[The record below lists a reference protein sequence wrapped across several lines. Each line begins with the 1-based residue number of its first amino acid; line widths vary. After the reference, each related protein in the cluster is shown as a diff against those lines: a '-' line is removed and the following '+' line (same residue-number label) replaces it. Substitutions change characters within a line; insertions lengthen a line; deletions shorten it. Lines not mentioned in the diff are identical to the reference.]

1 MLNSKL
7 LQIIS
12 SLSDKEF
19 KDFEKYL
26 YTCVESNS
34 NVGLLFQLIKNHY
47 PSFDEAKLDKKNIYA
62 QIFGKGAYKDVK
74 VREIMSLLRK
84 QCENFLINIELNH
97 TEYYKQL
104 ALLKQFRK
112 RKLPV
117 LFNQQLKTVE
127 NQLEEDAYLNAEKHK
142 RLYLLAN
149 EKNNFFEQH
158 QIRAHDS
165 SISEKNENFDKYFFS
180 SKLQTICELINREKI
195 LSASY
200 NKSLEEEVLSIIDK
214 HKNFYLDIPA
224 VHCYY
229 EIILLLKSSN
239 DEEQFVKS
247 FNTLNKYQK
256 SFKERE
262 LKSMFSYLLNYCI
275 DQVNSG
281 FVHFTKRLFD
291 MQKLLLQNRIL
302 LEDGVLSH
310 ISYRNIVSIAIKL
323 KEYEWAEKF
332 IEDYKTY
339 VSELHQENA
348 YSLSKSNLLYA
359 QENFSETVLLLNQI
373 EFTDVYYACT
383 AKFTLLKAYFALK
396 EWETLDYFVS
406 SFQLYL
412 KRNKD
417 IALNFKKSSEN
428 FLKHFKKLLLVHK
441 QLDFKE
447 EKKMEKKLQDL
458 KKNIEEE
465 GIIANKTWLLEEL
478 DKIKL

>member
-19 KDFEKYL
+19 KDFEKHL
-26 YTCVESNS
+26 YTNIDSS
-34 NVGLLFQLIKNHY
+34 SKVGLLFQIIKNHY
-47 PSFDEAKLDKKNIYA
+47 PNFEESALDKKTVYVKV
-62 QIFGKGAYKDVK
+62 FGKGPYKDVK
-74 VREIMSLLRK
+74 VREIMSVLRK
-84 QCENFLINIELNH
+84 YSENFLINLEHNN
-97 TEYYKQL
+97 TEYYNNL

-117 LFNQQLKTVE
+117 LFNQQLKTIE
-127 NQLEEDAYLNAEKHK
+127 NNLEEDNYLNAENYK
-142 RLYLLAN
+142 RLFLLAD

-158 QIRAHDS
+158 QIRAHDI
-165 SISEKNENFDKYFFS
+165 SISDKNENFDKYFFS
-180 SKLQTICELINREKI
+180 GKLQIICELINREKI
-195 LSASY
+195 LSSSY
-200 NKSLEEEVLSIIDK
+200 NKSLEEEVLAIVSA
-214 HKNFYLDIPA
+214 HKNFHLDTPA

-229 EIILLLKSSN
+229 EIILLLKSNN
-239 DEEQFVKS
+239 DEEQFIKS

-281 FVHFTKRLFD
+281 LAHFTKRLFD

-302 LEDGVLSH
+302 LEDGILSH

-323 KEYEWAEKF
+323 KEYNWAEKF
-332 IEDYKTY
+332 IEDYKNH
-339 VSELHQENA
+339 VSEQHKENA
-348 YSLSKSNLLYA
+348 FNLSKSNLLYA
-359 QENFSETVLLLNQI
+359 QNNFSETVYLLNQI

-417 IALNFKKSSEN
+417 LSLNFKKSSEN
-428 FLKHFKKLLLVHK
+428 FLKHFKKILLIHK

-447 EKKMEKKLQDL
+447 EKKIEKKLQDL
-458 KKNIEEE
+458 KKNIEDESV
-465 GIIANKTWLLEEL
+465 IANKIWLLEEL